1 MECNMIDFKDSCG
14 RTSWG
19 WEKSV
24 KALIQRVSEAS
35 VSVDDKVLSEIN
47 QGYVV
52 LLGVRPGDTEDDAR
66 QLAHKTVNL
75 RIFADEDGKMNRSV
89 EDINGSILVISQFTL
104 YADTRKGNRP
114 SFIRAAPPNLAEAL
128 YEAYVGALRNALGGQ
143 RVGTGRFGAMML
155 VKIWNEGPVT
165 IELTTERTGVLE

>member
-1 MECNMIDFKDSCG
+1 M
-14 RTSWG
+14 
-19 WEKSV
+19 
-24 KALIQRVSEAS
+24 KALVQRVSEAS
-35 VSVDDKVLSEIN
+35 VSVDGEILSQID

-52 LLGVRPGDTEDDAR
+52 LLGVRPEDSEEDAR

-75 RIFADEDGKMNRSV
+75 RVFADEEGKMNRSV
-89 EDINGSILVISQFTL
+89 EDIHGSILVISQFTL

-114 SFIRAAPPNLAEAL
+114 SFIRAARPDMAEAL
-128 YEAYVGALRNALGGQ
+128 YETYVGALRNALGEQ

-165 IELTTERTGVLE
+165 IELTTDASG